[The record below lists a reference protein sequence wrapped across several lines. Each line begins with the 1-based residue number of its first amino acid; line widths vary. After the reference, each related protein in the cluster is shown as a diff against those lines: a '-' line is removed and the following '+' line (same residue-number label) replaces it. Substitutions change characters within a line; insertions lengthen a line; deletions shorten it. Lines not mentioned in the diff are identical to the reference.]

1 MSKRLIVSSRVKRFI
16 KEQSGMRTSSLVID
30 ELAKIVEA
38 QCLKAIANAQKD
50 KRVTVKDRDISRS
63 FQPSLF

>member
-1 MSKRLIVSSRVKRFI
+1 MSRRLIVSSRVKRFI

-30 ELAKIVEA
+30 ELSKTVEA

-50 KRVTVKDRDISRS
+50 KRVTVKDRDVGRS